1 GSETA
6 GALGVCLSSLVHAGV
21 VPIRSTQEKLGMN
34 SLRCGIAL
42 ALLAVFASAA
52 LEAQG
57 RGTVTGSVTEEA
69 ARRPL
74 PAAQVVIGETG
85 LGALTDSRGRY
96 QVLNVP
102 AGQHTVRVQIIGYG
116 EASQTVTV
124 VAGEAVTADFA
135 LEETAVSLDRIV
147 VTALGIE

>member
-1 GSETA
+1 
-6 GALGVCLSSLVHAGV
+6 
-21 VPIRSTQEKLGMN
+21 MN
-34 SLRCGIAL
+34 TLPCGIPL
-42 ALLAVFASAA
+42 ALLAAFAPSAPDA
-52 LEAQG
+52 PPTGAI
-57 RGTVTGSVTEEA
+57 TGSVIVQSTT
-69 ARRPL
+69 RPL
-74 PAAQVVIGETG
+74 PGAQVVIGETG

-147 VTALGIE
+147 VTALGIERQEAAIGVATETAGGRRGGRVRR